1 MRVFVTGSAGFLGS
15 AIARSLASA
24 GHDVTAAIRPSRLN
38 DGLMIPGCRMTEWD
52 ALEHSGAIPQ
62 SDAVI
67 HCATSNDIVSRNFEA
82 GVDLSVKGTY
92 KLLQQAKAAEVK
104 KFIFLSTIQ
113 VHGTELE
120 GPINED
126 SPVMCETPYALNHFL
141 GEETCRLFSRT
152 WPEAEITLLRPSNV
166 YGVPELPSVNRSTL
180 VPMCF
185 VVQAQEEKCITL
197 RSSGRQIRNFV
208 STKEVAQACQ
218 NLLSEKTSPGVRP
231 VLAVSAWHTSIL
243 DIANITAKMHEE
255 IFGSELCVNLLA
267 NTPETGNMFEARS
280 KFLEPTTAPAESAHN
295 MQAVIRTLFS
305 QLPEKN
311 KPKQNTPNE
320 PLQ

>member
-1 MRVFVTGSAGFLGS
+1 MRVFVTGAAGFLGS
-15 AIARSLASA
+15 AIARILASA

-38 DGLMIPGCRMTEWD
+38 EGLMIPGCQMKAWD
-52 ALEHSGAIPQ
+52 ALEDSGAIPQ
-62 SDAVI
+62 SDAVV

-82 GVDLSVKGTY
+82 GVDLTVKGTY
-92 KLLQQAKAAEVK
+92 KLLQQAKAAGVT

-126 SPVMCETPYALNHFL
+126 SPVLCETPYALNHFL

-166 YGVPELPSVNRSTL
+166 YGVPELPSVNRSSL

-185 VVQAQEEKCITL
+185 VVQAHEEKCITL

-218 NLLSEKTSPGVRP
+218 NLLNKKTSPGVRP
-231 VLAVSAWHTSIL
+231 VLAVSAWHASII
-243 DIANITAKMHEE
+243 DIANITARMHQE
-255 IFGSELCVNLLA
+255 ILGSPLRVSVLA
-267 NTPETGNMFEARS
+267 NTPETGNIFEAHS
-280 KFLEPTTAPAESAHN
+280 KFLQPTADAAESALN
-295 MQAVIRTLFS
+295 MQTVIRTLFS
-305 QLPEKN
+305 QLSEK
-311 KPKQNTPNE
+311 KQTQTKHPK
-320 PLQ
+320 